1 MKLSKTASIALGLLS
16 LIAVAH
22 AQTNPFA
29 KGPDPTSAGLEA
41 DGPFTVSTQNVRGDG
56 FGGATVYTPDA
67 AGSYAVVAFCPGFTA
82 TRSSV
87 ASFGRRLAT
96 HGFIV
101 ATIDTNSTLDLPPS
115 RGTQLLAALR
125 TVTALNTGP
134 VAGKADATR
143 LVVAGW
149 SMGGG
154 GTLYA
159 STSDMTVKTGV
170 GLAPYSTQK
179 TFNTTVPQLLIGG
192 ENDTV
197 APVAAHS
204 LAFFAQL
211 PDATPKL
218 YAEIA
223 DANHY
228 FPRDAATSQPA
239 SKLQIAWVKR
249 FADNDTRYEQFL
261 SATGIQVDLANGR
274 LSNSQRESTPF

>member
-1 MKLSKTASIALGLLS
+1 MTLRKTHSLALALL
-16 LIAVAH
+16 LLVAVAH

-29 KGPDPTSAGLEA
+29 KGPDPSSAGLEA
-41 DGPFTVSTQNVRGDG
+41 DGPFTVSTQDVRGSG
-56 FGGATVYTPDA
+56 FGGATVYSPDA
-67 AGSYAVVAFCPGFTA
+67 AGQYAVVAFCPGFTA

-125 TVTALNTGP
+125 TVTALSTGP
-134 VAGKADATR
+134 VAGKIDATR
-143 LVVAGW
+143 LVVTGW

-159 STSDMTVKTGV
+159 STSNMTVKTGV
-170 GLAPYSTQK
+170 GLAPFSTQK
-179 TFNTTVPQLLIGG
+179 RFNTGVPQLLIGG
-192 ENDTV
+192 QDDVV
-197 APVAAHS
+197 APVAIHS
-204 LAFFAQL
+204 RAFFTQL

-218 YAEIA
+218 YAVIA
-223 DANHY
+223 GAEHS
-228 FPRDAATSQPA
+228 FPRNTGTSQPA
-239 SKLQIAWVKR
+239 SKLQIAWIKR

-261 SATGIQVDLANGR
+261 SVTGIQVDLANGR
-274 LSNSQRESTPF
+274 LSDSLREATPF